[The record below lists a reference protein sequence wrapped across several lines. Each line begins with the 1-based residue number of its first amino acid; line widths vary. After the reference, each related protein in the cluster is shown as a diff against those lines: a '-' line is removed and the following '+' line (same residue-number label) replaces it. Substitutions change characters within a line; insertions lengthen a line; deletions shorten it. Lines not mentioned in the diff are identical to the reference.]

1 MTEVIGVRFRGGCK
15 EYYFDPHGI
24 AVEAG
29 QFVIVETAQGTEYA
43 QCLTGNHEVDDGA
56 VVRPLRALVRI
67 ATENDR
73 RTMEYNRQRE
83 KEAFGICQ
91 RKIAERGLDMKLV
104 RDLAGVFRARIE
116 LRQIGVRDE
125 AKMLGGLGICG
136 RPFCC
141 AQFLDDFVPVSIKM
155 AKTQNL
161 SLNPTKISGACGRLM
176 CCLKYEQA
184 AYEEAVKRMP
194 KKDRKSVV

>member
-73 RTMEYNRQRE
+73 RTMEENIEQFGLNNITIIDHVDDE
-83 KEAFGICQ
+83 SMKELPIPS
-91 RKIAERGLDMKLV
+91 IAMLVASASMEQEIACLMRLNPHMEFVIYTLDFRCAAALP
-104 RDLAGVFRARIE
+104 DLF
-116 LRQIGVRDE
+116 
-125 AKMLGGLGICG
+125 AKLGIGETEVIQITVSRMNAKHNFTAEPAPWLITG
-136 RPFCC
+136 RGG
-141 AQFLDDFVPVSIKM
+141 V
-155 AKTQNL
+155 
-161 SLNPTKISGACGRLM
+161 
-176 CCLKYEQA
+176 
-184 AYEEAVKRMP
+184 
-194 KKDRKSVV
+194 

>member
-83 KEAFGICQ
+83 KDAFGICQ
-91 RKIAERGLDMKLV
+91 RKIAERGLDMKLVRVECSFDGSKIVFFFTSEGRVDFRELV

-125 AKMLGGLGICG
+125 AKMLGGLGICV
-136 RPFCC
+136 RSAARSFWTILCPC
-141 AQFLDDFVPVSIKM
+141 PSRW
-155 AKTQNL
+155 
-161 SLNPTKISGACGRLM
+161 PRRRISA
-176 CCLKYEQA
+176 
-184 AYEEAVKRMP
+184 
-194 KKDRKSVV
+194 

>member
-67 ATENDR
+67 CLLYTSPSPRDR
-73 RTMEYNRQRE
+73 TR
-83 KEAFGICQ
+83 
-91 RKIAERGLDMKLV
+91 
-104 RDLAGVFRARIE
+104 
-116 LRQIGVRDE
+116 
-125 AKMLGGLGICG
+125 
-136 RPFCC
+136 
-141 AQFLDDFVPVSIKM
+141 S
-155 AKTQNL
+155 
-161 SLNPTKISGACGRLM
+161 
-176 CCLKYEQA
+176 
-184 AYEEAVKRMP
+184 RMP
-194 KKDRKSVV
+194 SSA